1 MTRLW
6 ISFEPICRAI
16 LIADWSWWL
25 SFSFSFSYSSDDS
38 ITEAGRMLTCWCVD
52 LSVSLPCFLC
62 LCWRRQVHSRDADGT
77 SGQHRI
83 RHRRDQHETIL
94 RPQRNW
100 NSIFIWLLSVF
111 CFVFICL
118 FVCLISKEILLSPQL
133 NPVQCQF
140 SALDCRWCASAL
152 SSLSLAQ
159 SFNGRVQIDGSIH
172 FRMAMSLID
181 LIGIKVGYDWGLWVW
196 LNRLDDVDQ
205 VWWESDSIV
214 GLLRTYWF

>member
-1 MTRLW
+1 MTRFW

-111 CFVFICL
+111 CFVFVCL
-118 FVCLISKEILLSPQL
+118 FVCLFDFKRNIVISPAEPGPV
-133 NPVQCQF
+133 PVQC
-140 SALDCRWCASAL
+140 A
-152 SSLSLAQ
+152 
-159 SFNGRVQIDGSIH
+159 
-172 FRMAMSLID
+172 
-181 LIGIKVGYDWGLWVW
+181 
-196 LNRLDDVDQ
+196 RLPLMRFGAV
-205 VWWESDSIV
+205 VA
-214 GLLRTYWF
+214 